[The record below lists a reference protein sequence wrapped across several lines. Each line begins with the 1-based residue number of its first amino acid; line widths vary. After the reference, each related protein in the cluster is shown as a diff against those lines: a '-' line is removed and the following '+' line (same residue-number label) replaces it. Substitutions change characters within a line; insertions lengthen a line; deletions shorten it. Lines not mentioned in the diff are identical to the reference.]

1 MNLQADVQEN
11 EVGCVTTCCMSCR
24 GDFCDVCNKLNKYDP
39 DRCPC
44 LEDLAEEDLR
54 KLLTRLEERDLV
66 RKISPQRSR
75 SSSSSRVTSQVWE
88 DSKIWP
94 LVKDMKMKDDMIED
108 DCKPACCPTLRCTPL
123 LCPICYRRNKINNEA
138 CPCIKFWLLKY
149 LGKNT

>member
-1 MNLQADVQEN
+1 MGTQQKSTLKQMKIVAFYTIFVLLQNIHVFAQKADVQEN

-54 KLLTRLEERDLV
+54 KLFTRLEERDLV
-66 RKISPQRSR
+66 
-75 SSSSSRVTSQVWE
+75 
-88 DSKIWP
+88 SKIRP

-123 LCPICYRRNKINNEA
+123 LCPICYRRNKINKEA
-138 CPCIKFWLLKY
+138 CPCIKF
-149 LGKNT
+149 